1 MDDLPLPRTEARC
14 PVPRCPWMYVFAEP
28 ETRVEGERVRLVI
41 PPPAGKHLR
50 PAEVAAG
57 LASRPPRLAMP
68 APLVGGG
75 PRVVGGVKVEPDPR
89 DQDEAVVGAHLAS
102 HTEAEIAAA
111 FPDPAVLDDVLERME
126 RAGIHPRAA

>member
-68 APLVGGG
+68 APLVG
-75 PRVVGGVKVEPDPR
+75 VDQLVDAVMTIAR